1 MIITLFIYKKNWME
15 SNCLKTTE
23 LLQEDNLLFTSNPP
37 ESPGTHLINL
47 GRM

>member
-1 MIITLFIYKKNWME
+1 ME
-15 SNCLKTTE
+15 FNCLKTTE
-23 LLQEDNLLFTSNPP
+23 LLQENNLLFTNKPP